1 MKNIIEALLKAQ
13 MEMGT
18 ALKDSSNPFFK
29 SKYADLNS
37 IREAC
42 MPVLNKYGIV
52 VLQPTVVIDG
62 KNYVKTLLLH
72 TSGESME
79 SLTEILYKAVGDA
92 QGQGSGITYA
102 RRYGLQSFVNVG
114 AEDDD
119 GNSASKQQFPAIK
132 TSTLQITSEIVW
144 LTDVQFETAMKSD
157 KKGILATLS
166 AFNGQKGKKMTG
178 EQLTKLTNQLNIA
191 K

>member
-1 MKNIIEALLKAQ
+1 MPKCNFKIIL
-13 MEMGT
+13 
-18 ALKDSSNPFFK
+18 F
-29 SKYADLNS
+29 
-37 IREAC
+37 
-42 MPVLNKYGIV
+42 
-52 VLQPTVVIDG
+52 
-62 KNYVKTLLLH
+62 
-72 TSGESME
+72 
-79 SLTEILYKAVGDA
+79 DA
-92 QGQGSGITYA
+92 QSQGSGITYA

-119 GNSASKQQFPAIK
+119 GNSASKQMPVIK
-132 TSTLQITSEIVW
+132 TSAPLMPSEIIW
-144 LTDVQFETAMKSD
+144 LTEDQFNTAMKSD

>member
-1 MKNIIEALLKAQ
+1 MKNLIEALLNAQ
-13 MEMGT
+13 MEMESASKG
-18 ALKDSSNPFFK
+18 SSNPFFK

-52 VLQPTVVIDG
+52 VLQPTVVFEG
-62 KNYVKTLLLH
+62 KNYVKTLLFH

-79 SLTEILYKAVGDA
+79 SLTEILYKSVGDA

-119 GNSASKQQFPAIK
+119 GNKASQAKKEEAPKQKAP
-132 TSTLQITSEIVW
+132 L
-144 LTDVQFETAMKSD
+144 
-157 KKGILATLS
+157 LATKIDDVNKAL
-166 AFNGQKGKKMTG
+166 KEGKTTMDFLLANYTISNEVMSLLIFPK
-178 EQLTKLTNQLNIA
+178 K
-191 K
+191 